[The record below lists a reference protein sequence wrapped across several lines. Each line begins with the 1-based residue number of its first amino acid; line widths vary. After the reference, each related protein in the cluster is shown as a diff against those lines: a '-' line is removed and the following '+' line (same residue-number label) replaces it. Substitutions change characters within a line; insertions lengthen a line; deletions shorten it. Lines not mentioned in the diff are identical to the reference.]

1 MNKIFLSV
9 LLLLPALFPVQGQ
22 SWRALQQQ
30 AQKRGELASARQIIL
45 LDSTA
50 VSVAP
55 SGTGTFTI
63 NKVILVQNRSGAL
76 ANRVL
81 KYDYDP
87 LTAFAEF
94 HRVNIYKANGEVRPV
109 DVGKTLDYT
118 APARMIYWGARQIML
133 ELGRLDPGDIIEYEI
148 HKKGFTYALL
158 TDQPD
163 EERFVPPMRGQFYDI
178 VPFWCDDPT
187 MRKVYSVTLPREKEM
202 QFQFYQGE
210 CASSMRYE
218 NDRKVYTFAKN
229 NMMPVRREPNMV
241 DLYDAAPKL
250 MMSSTPHWKDKSLW
264 FQLRPSPRSPAK
276 SE

>member
-1 MNKIFLSV
+1 M
-9 LLLLPALFPVQGQ
+9 
-22 SWRALQQQ
+22 
-30 AQKRGELASARQIIL
+30 
-45 LDSTA
+45 
-50 VSVAP
+50 
-55 SGTGTFTI
+55 
-63 NKVILVQNRSGAL
+63 QNRSGAL

-94 HRVNIYKANGEVRPV
+94 HRVNIHKANGEVRPV

-229 NMMPVRREPNMV
+229 NMMPVRREPNI
-241 DLYDAAPKL
+241 DR
-250 MMSSTPHWKDKSLW
+250 KSVV
-264 FQLRPSPRSPAK
+264 
-276 SE
+276 

>member
-163 EERFVPPMRGQFYDI
+163 EERFVPPMR
-178 VPFWCDDPT
+178 
-187 MRKVYSVTLPREKEM
+187 
-202 QFQFYQGE
+202 
-210 CASSMRYE
+210 
-218 NDRKVYTFAKN
+218 
-229 NMMPVRREPNMV
+229 
-241 DLYDAAPKL
+241 
-250 MMSSTPHWKDKSLW
+250 
-264 FQLRPSPRSPAK
+264 
-276 SE
+276 